1 MYDRHI
7 LFKEHLPNKI
17 FKKILSFYKS
27 PNYNK
32 HCIICYAKNVSP
44 NTSYAYLYEYK
55 YIYESMRNR
64 I

>member
-1 MYDRHI
+1 MYDGHI

-27 PNYNK
+27 PNYNR
-32 HCIICYAKNVSP
+32 HCIICYAKMFLPILHMLVYTNI
-44 NTSYAYLYEYK
+44 N
-55 YIYESMRNR
+55 IYMN